1 MKASK
6 DLQFQL
12 NQLKI
17 SGTMH
22 LNHIL
27 KEELNQIHQAEF
39 GVPINLQC
47 ASCVLS
53 AAHKVN
59 KLVLSPSPLQKVDK
73 IQPRPKVE
81 VKTVIDYST
90 WSRPQLFEKAR
101 ELGLSPAKNIRTDRL
116 IKLVENE
123 STK

>member
-39 GVPINLQC
+39 GSAYQPAMCFMCVVSGAQGKQVGSKPVTDSKGRQDST
-47 ASCVLS
+47 AS
-53 AAHKVN
+53 
-59 KLVLSPSPLQKVDK
+59 
-73 IQPRPKVE
+73 
-81 VKTVIDYST
+81 
-90 WSRPQLFEKAR
+90 
-101 ELGLSPAKNIRTDRL
+101 
-116 IKLVENE
+116 E
-123 STK
+123 SGSEDGN